1 MLVELYLKTKQ
12 IEIGCAKMEKERKKN
27 KITVE
32 ILGESYA
39 LKCDGDIEQVMK
51 VAALVDSQMKSVVR
65 QNGKLSP
72 VKVAVLAAL
81 NLAEEYAQLE
91 RDYKHLLKIVKEE
104 GTP

>member
-1 MLVELYLKTKQ
+1 
-12 IEIGCAKMEKERKKN
+12 MEKERKKN

-32 ILGESYA
+32 IFGESYA
-39 LKCDGDIEQVMK
+39 LKSDGEIDQVMK
-51 VAALVDSQMKSVVR
+51 VAALVDSQMKSVAR

-91 RDYKHLLKIVKEE
+91 RDYKHLLKLVKEE
-104 GTP
+104 GEQ